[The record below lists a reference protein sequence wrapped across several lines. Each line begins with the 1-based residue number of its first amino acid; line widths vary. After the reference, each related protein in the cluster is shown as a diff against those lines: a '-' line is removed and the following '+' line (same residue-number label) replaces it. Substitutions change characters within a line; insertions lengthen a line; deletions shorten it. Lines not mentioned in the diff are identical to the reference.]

1 MNFNQTDRLVNHLM
15 NLSSNGFTSE
25 QLLFAKRVLLD
36 YIGVSLAGRKLLTG
50 KLNELEST
58 GLFSTGD
65 FIPIGGDTGIN
76 AMGAALVNG
85 MQSHVADLDDGTR
98 FGAIHPGTTAISA
111 VLAIGNTIGITGNQ
125 ILSGI
130 ILGYEASIILANSIQ
145 PEHKLRGYHT
155 TGTCGTIGAA
165 VGSGIV
171 LGLNKESL
179 KHSISAATTV
189 ASGLLGAYKDDS
201 DLKAFNAG
209 QAAMNGLCASYLAKA
224 GFKGPVDSIGNRS
237 GFLNAFAAVE
247 NLTDFEKDSPSLQ
260 MEKIYF
266 KPFAACRHAHPAI
279 QAVKILQNKHT
290 FQLAQIKSIKVYTYK
305 LGIQSHDHQVV
316 NGIHDAKMSTPF
328 SISLFMYNGSAGLN
342 DFTEGNLSRPEIQN
356 LAIKTQLVEDADIS
370 AAVPNKRGARVA
382 IEMLNG
388 ELFVEKV
395 DYPLGEPEAPM
406 DDVAIETKFK
416 ELAKFYGLSE
426 EIGNNIIHD
435 VWNIENCYPSLFK
448 TLTNHKRT

>member
-1 MNFNQTDRLVNHLM
+1 
-15 NLSSNGFTSE
+15 
-25 QLLFAKRVLLD
+25 
-36 YIGVSLAGRKLLTG
+36 
-50 KLNELEST
+50 
-58 GLFSTGD
+58 
-65 FIPIGGDTGIN
+65 
-76 AMGAALVNG
+76 
-85 MQSHVADLDDGTR
+85 
-98 FGAIHPGTTAISA
+98 
-111 VLAIGNTIGITGNQ
+111 
-125 ILSGI
+125 
-130 ILGYEASIILANSIQ
+130 
-145 PEHKLRGYHT
+145 
-155 TGTCGTIGAA
+155 
-165 VGSGIV
+165 
-171 LGLNKESL
+171 
-179 KHSISAATTV
+179 
-189 ASGLLGAYKDDS
+189 
-201 DLKAFNAG
+201 
-209 QAAMNGLCASYLAKA
+209 
-224 GFKGPVDSIGNRS
+224 
-237 GFLNAFAAVE
+237 LNAFAAVE